1 MISCRRCGRQLPETA
16 RFCDRCGQPIPQAPA
31 PPPPQP
37 ERRVERGPQVEM
49 PRRPDAPKL
58 ETVEPRVTA
67 VETKPRGVSRIHVSR
82 RAALAGAVLIVLIL
96 IGLAGGTRPPT
107 SSVKYVT
114 TTSYVTSVRNE
125 LVTTTR
131 LEQITVTEVTG
142 SGTQLVEHC
151 FSPGGDCA
159 TVLIRW
165 ISSAKTSIHVLIYS
179 FTLDNVRD
187 ALIQAKNR
195 GVDVKVVF
203 DEGQAHG
210 QGSEYSNLKAA
221 GVDVRVDTGS
231 GLMHDKVA
239 IIDSHIIITGSFNWS
254 QAGNQENNENLI
266 VIDSSSWAAAYEQ
279 QFQLIYN
286 AASVATITGIFTTR
300 ISASTRTT
308 WTSTGTWTTHTT
320 TSGTRGPNC
329 DPSYP
334 TVCIPSPP
342 PDLDCGE
349 IPYRNFLVL
358 PPDPH
363 RFDGDKDGIGCET

>member
-1 MISCRRCGRQLPETA
+1 MSL
-16 RFCDRCGQPIPQAPA
+16 
-31 PPPPQP
+31 
-37 ERRVERGPQVEM
+37 V
-49 PRRPDAPKL
+49 
-58 ETVEPRVTA
+58 
-67 VETKPRGVSRIHVSR
+67 
-82 RAALAGAVLIVLIL
+82 GAVLIVLIL
-96 IGLAGGTRPPT
+96 LGLVSATRPP
-107 SSVKYVT
+107 SSNTQYVT
-114 TTSYVTSVRNE
+114 TTTWVTSVQNQF
-125 LVTTTR
+125 VTTTR
-131 LEQITVTEVTG
+131 LERITVTQVTG
-142 SGTQLVEHC
+142 SGTQLVEYC

-203 DEGQAHG
+203 DEQQVYG

-221 GVDVRVDTGS
+221 GVDVRIDTGS

-254 QAGNQENNENLI
+254 QAGNQENNENLL

-286 AASVATITGIFTTR
+286 AASVATITGLFTTQT
-300 ISASTRTT
+300 SASTRTT
-308 WTSTGTWTTHTT
+308 WTTTGTWTTQTT
-320 TSGTRGPNC
+320 TSGTLGPNC